1 MPEARRSSPVLDDD
15 PFYVGYL
22 PLPGTH
28 RRFLRVVIPTLLW
41 SLVAIGFAIVWPQR
55 SPGAGVWG
63 TGQPIERTGL
73 LIASPYPMLISF
85 ERPSDATAPSAAPT
99 PEAALASA
107 KVTLLT
113 EMGKRG
119 AGERAA
125 GSDGMFVTIRGFRL
139 HRDGREILELVPDSD
154 AIAPWTDQ
162 SGASALAAGAR
173 GLLTPSRLG
182 TPGSITRR
190 GEILDSKCYLGA
202 MKPGD
207 GKQHKACAMLC
218 IRGGIAPLLYPTEA
232 PSPAGTSMRRYALVL
247 SNSGGPLDEDTLA
260 LVGEQIDL
268 LGIPGR
274 IGDLDILFV
283 ESGATRAR

>member
-1 MPEARRSSPVLDDD
+1 MPEAPPPFSAHDDD

-28 RRFLRVVIPTLLW
+28 RRFLRVLIPALLW
-41 SLVAIGFAIVWPQR
+41 SFVAVGFAIVWPQR
-55 SPGAGVWG
+55 SPGTGVWE
-63 TGQPIERTGL
+63 TGRPIERTGL

-85 ERPSDATAPSAAPT
+85 ADSSDAPGHSESIAPD
-99 PEAALASA
+99 AALAGA
-107 KVTLLT
+107 RVTLLT

-125 GSDGMFVTIRGFRL
+125 GSDGLLVTIRGFRL
-139 HRDGREILELVPDSD
+139 HRDGREILELVPDAD
-154 AIAPWTDQ
+154 AITPMSEQRHAAAL
-162 SGASALAAGAR
+162 ASAAR
-173 GLLTPSRLG
+173 RLLTPVTDASS
-182 TPGSITRR
+182 TTTTRR

-218 IRGGIAPLLYPTEA
+218 IRGGIAPMLYTTDWRSSDRPGI
-232 PSPAGTSMRRYALVL
+232 PGYALVL
-247 SNSGGPLDEDTLA
+247 SNAGGPLDEAMIA
-260 LVGEQIDL
+260 LVGEQIEIT
-268 LGIPGR
+268 GTSGR

-283 ESGATRAR
+283 QRGALRDR